1 LRLTTLERLSIV
13 GSSMLKSI
21 LIFLAV
27 MSISTSAFSVDEVHV
42 IRIEGVIGPVT
53 SKYFLNSLERATS
66 DGAECLVLELDTPG
80 GLDESMR
87 DMVKAILKSRIPV
100 VVYVSP
106 SGARDASAG
115 VFITLAAHIAA
126 MAPGTNIGA
135 AHPVELGKESSDEM
149 KQKITND
156 AAAYIKSIA
165 KSRGRNEEWA
175 EKAVRESLSE
185 TAEEA
190 LRKNVIDI
198 VAGSLEELL
207 EEIDGREIAV
217 EGGKVM
223 LETKD
228 AATKRVSMSP
238 RENVLSRLANPNIA
252 FILMMLGFYGLFFE
266 LSHPGAIFPGV
277 VGGICIILAFFA
289 FQTLPINYAGVL
301 LIILGLGLFI
311 MEALTPTYGPLAIGG
326 VVSLVLGATMLVDT
340 DLPFLR
346 VSWSVIIPVVLVT
359 AGFFVFGLG
368 MVVRAQRRKPT
379 TGRRGMLGL
388 VGEVRAPVDRK
399 GGQVLVHGELWSAIS
414 QDRLKKG
421 ERVRVVSVEGLI
433 LKVER
438 AEEE

>member
-1 LRLTTLERLSIV
+1 
-13 GSSMLKSI
+13 
-21 LIFLAV
+21 
-27 MSISTSAFSVDEVHV
+27 
-42 IRIEGVIGPVT
+42 
-53 SKYFLNSLERATS
+53 
-66 DGAECLVLELDTPG
+66 
-80 GLDESMR
+80 
-87 DMVKAILKSRIPV
+87 
-100 VVYVSP
+100 
-106 SGARDASAG
+106 
-115 VFITLAAHIAA
+115 
-126 MAPGTNIGA
+126 
-135 AHPVELGKESSDEM
+135 
-149 KQKITND
+149 
-156 AAAYIKSIA
+156 
-165 KSRGRNEEWA
+165 
-175 EKAVRESLSE
+175 
-185 TAEEA
+185 
-190 LRKNVIDI
+190 
-198 VAGSLEELL
+198 
-207 EEIDGREIAV
+207 
-217 EGGKVM
+217 
-223 LETKD
+223 
-228 AATKRVSMSP
+228 MSP

>member
-1 LRLTTLERLSIV
+1 MVKSVLIV
-13 GSSMLKSI
+13 L
-21 LIFLAV
+21 LL
-27 MSISTSAFSVDEVHV
+27 MSIAVSAHATQEVYV
-42 IRIEGVIGPVT
+42 IRIEGVLGPVT
-53 SKYFLNSLERATS
+53 SKYFLNSLKHATS
-66 DGAECLVLELDTPG
+66 EGAECLVVELDTPG

-87 DMVKAILKSRIPV
+87 DMVKAILKSEIPV
-100 VVYVSP
+100 IVYVYP

-115 VFITLAAHIAA
+115 VFVTLAAHVAA

-135 AHPVELGKESSDEM
+135 AHPVELGRESSEEM
-149 KQKITND
+149 KQKMTND
-156 AAAYIKSIA
+156 AAAYIRSIA
-165 KSRGRNEEWA
+165 KTRGRNEEWA

-185 TAEEA
+185 TEEEA
-190 LRKNVIDI
+190 VKKNIVDL
-198 VAGSLEELL
+198 VAGNLDELL
-207 EEIDGREIAV
+207 QKIDGREVMV
-217 EGGKVM
+217 EGGKVV
-223 LETKD
+223 LETEN
-228 AATKRVSMSP
+228 AETRRVAMSP
-238 RENVLSRLANPNIA
+238 RENILSRLANPNIA

-368 MVVRAQRRKPT
+368 MVVRAHRRKPT
-379 TGRRGMLGL
+379 TGRRGMLDL
-388 VGEVRAPVDRK
+388 VGEARTAIDSG
-399 GGQVLVHGELWSAIS
+399 GGQILVHGELWSAVSDEKI
-414 QDRLKKG
+414 KKG
-421 ERVRVVSVEGLI
+421 DRAKVVGVEGLV
-433 LKVER
+433 LRVEKKSG
-438 AEEE
+438 

>member
-1 LRLTTLERLSIV
+1 V
-13 GSSMLKSI
+13 
-21 LIFLAV
+21 AA
-27 MSISTSAFSVDEVHV
+27 SAYPLDEVYV

-53 SKYFLNSLERATS
+53 SKYFLNSLRRATAE
-66 DGAECLVLELDTPG
+66 GAECLVMELDTPG

-87 DMVKAILKSRIPV
+87 DMVKAILKSEIPV

-115 VFITLAAHIAA
+115 VFVTLAAHVAA

-165 KSRGRNEEWA
+165 KTRGRNEEWA
-175 EKAVRESLSE
+175 EMAVRESVSDTE
-185 TAEEA
+185 EEA
-190 LRKNVIDI
+190 LRKNVIDL

-207 EEIDGREIAV
+207 DEIDGREVVV
-217 EGGKVM
+217 EGGRVI
-223 LETKD
+223 LETED
-228 AATKRVSMSP
+228 AATTRVSMSP
-238 RENVLSRLANPNIA
+238 RENMLSRLANPNIA

-346 VSWSVIIPVVLVT
+346 VSWSVIIPIVLVT

-388 VGEVRAPVDRK
+388 VADVRTPTDRK
-399 GGQVLVHGELWSAIS
+399 GGQVLVHGELWSAVS
-414 QDRLKKG
+414 GEKLKKG
-421 ERVRVVSVEGLI
+421 DKARVVGVEGLT
-433 LKVER
+433 LRVEGVK
-438 AEEE
+438 E

>member
-1 LRLTTLERLSIV
+1 MVKSVLILLVLLSTA
-13 GSSMLKSI
+13 SCTFAL
-21 LIFLAV
+21 
-27 MSISTSAFSVDEVHV
+27 DEVHV
-42 IRIEGVIGPVT
+42 VRIEGIIGPVT
-53 SKYFLNSLERATS
+53 SKYFLNSLARATS
-66 DGAECLVLELDTPG
+66 EGAECVVLELDTPG

-87 DMVKAILKSRIPV
+87 DMVKAILKSQIPV
-100 VVYVSP
+100 IVYVSP

-115 VFITLAAHIAA
+115 VFVTLAAHIAA

-165 KSRGRNEEWA
+165 KTRGRNEVWA
-175 EKAVRESLSE
+175 EKAVRESVSE
-185 TAEEA
+185 TEEEA
-190 LRKNVIDI
+190 LEKNVIDL
-198 VAGSLEELL
+198 VAASLEELL
-207 EEIDGREIAV
+207 DEIDGTEVTV
-217 EGGKVM
+217 EGGKVT

-228 AATKRVSMSP
+228 AVVRRVSMSP

-388 VGEVRAPVDRK
+388 VGEVRAPVDPK
-399 GGQVLVHGELWSAIS
+399 NGQVLVHGELWSAVS
-414 QDRLKKG
+414 RDRLKRG
-421 ERVRVVSVEGLI
+421 DRARVVGVDGLT
-433 LKVER
+433 LKVEKVKD
-438 AEEE
+438 E